1 MSRARTFAD
10 LATASETGSL
20 ASPNMAINGDMAV
33 HQRVATDTHSD
44 KAVDQIQLVKSNLDT
59 ADFATK
65 HQSLGDI
72 DPFADALEIT
82 CTTADTSIGANEL
95 IYLVKSFEAQ
105 NLQHLSFGS
114 SIAKTTTLS
123 FHVKSNLTGTFSV
136 GLVTQD
142 GTARNIGSTYTI
154 DSANTWEKKSI
165 TFDGDTSA
173 TIAND
178 NGHGLDMTFILSAG
192 SNWTSTANSS
202 WANYANGR
210 LAHGHNVN
218 IASSTSNEFYITGIQ
233 WELGDVATPYKH
245 ESFADNLARCRRYF
259 QQYDATNAYT
269 RFALG
274 VAYDGSSIAAPL
286 NLPVQMRAA
295 PTFGS
300 SGNFDTLPDT
310 VDLDTLSVQHATNEM
325 VEFRAVDSGNGLTA
339 NRPYVIRS
347 DNDTSA
353 KIQFISELA

>member
-10 LATASETGSL
+10 LATASEEGSL
-20 ASPNMAINGDMAV
+20 ASPNMVINGDMAI
-33 HQRVATDTHSD
+33 HQRVGTDTHND
-44 KAVDQIQLVKSNLDT
+44 KAVDQIQLIKNNLDT
-59 ADFATK
+59 ADFNTK
-65 HQSLGDI
+65 HQSLGGI

-95 IYLVKSFEAQ
+95 IYLVKKFEAQ

-114 SIAKTTTLS
+114 SLAKTTTLS

-154 DSANTWEKKSI
+154 DSANTWEKKTI
-165 TFDGDTSA
+165 TFVGDPSA

-178 NGHGLDMTFILSAG
+178 NGHGLDMTFILAAG

-202 WANYANGR
+202 WADYANGR

-233 WELGDVATPYKH
+233 WELGSVATPYKH
-245 ESFADNLARCRRYF
+245 ETISENLARCQRYF
-259 QQYDATNAYT
+259 FSPQTTNNFMGNLMAP
-269 RFALG
+269 
-274 VAYDGSSIAAPL
+274 DGNANDFIGSI
-286 NLPVQMRAA
+286 NFPVEMRAS
-295 PTFGS
+295 PTLTITAAENG
-300 SGNFDTLPDT
+300 T
-310 VDLDTLSVQHATNEM
+310 VDGLGGITSSDSNASCISFVRMANDGIAGRRGLNVNGD
-325 VEFRAVDSGNGLTA
+325 VDA
-339 NRPYVIRS
+339 
-347 DNDTSA
+347 
-353 KIQFISELA
+353 EL

>member
-10 LATASETGSL
+10 LATASEADNL
-20 ASPNMAINGDMAV
+20 ANPNMVINGDMAI
-33 HQRVATDTHSD
+33 HQRVGTDTHND
-44 KAVDQIQLVKSNLDT
+44 KAVDQIQLIKNNLDT
-59 ADFATK
+59 ADFNTK

-72 DPFADALEIT
+72 DPFANALEIT

-95 IYLVKSFEAQ
+95 IYLAKKFEAQ

-114 SIAKTTTLS
+114 SLAKTTTLS

-154 DSANTWEKKSI
+154 DSANTWEKKSV
-165 TFDGDTSA
+165 TFDGDPSA

-178 NGHGLDMTFILSAG
+178 NGHGLDMTFILAAG

-233 WELGDVATPYKH
+233 WELGSVATPYKH
-245 ESFADNLARCRRYF
+245 ETMTANLARCQRYF
-259 QQYDATNAYT
+259 YSPQTTNNFMGNLMAPDGNANDFIGSINFPVEMRASPT
-269 RFALG
+269 LTITAQENGSEDALG
-274 VAYDGSSIAAPL
+274 GISSTDSNAVGISFVRMANDGASGRRGL
-286 NLPVQMRAA
+286 NVR
-295 PTFGS
+295 G
-300 SGNFDTLPDT
+300 D
-310 VDLDTLSVQHATNEM
+310 VDA
-325 VEFRAVDSGNGLTA
+325 
-339 NRPYVIRS
+339 
-347 DNDTSA
+347 
-353 KIQFISELA
+353 EL